1 MAWDTPTRVRYK
13 TMVQDGYSKRHAAEK
28 LGVSEETAQGWLKK
42 GDRVQKT
49 TGRPRSIPDSTVLA
63 IIQWFTGHYERRI
76 FSPKQI
82 KKEFNLKV
90 SRPTILK
97 ALARFGYHYHV
108 PDCKPG
114 TSAKNRL
121 LCWIFSIANWDRPLW
136 YWRNGIYTDET
147 IACTDMLRRQ
157 RLLRARGERQRLDCI
172 QFTFH
177 SGHKSVMAWAA
188 IRYNY
193 KSELYFVSYE
203 GEGKGFTQ
211 QKYAKQILQGLLKE
225 IFEDLEKG
233 YKTPGTYWCVEDNSR
248 MHGKKDTVRNKGICN
263 GIRIKCHIKSI
274 DWPPQ
279 SPDLNPIE
287 NIWQVLKQLLR
298 NRKPAGGWKLEE
310 LKVAMQDIWEN
321 EISIERH
328 INHFID
334 TMPERIAKVRMR
346 KGGPSGW

>member
-1 MAWDTPTRVRYK
+1 MVWDTPTRVRFK
-13 TMVQDGYSKRHAAEK
+13 TKVQDGYSERHAAQL
-28 LGVSEETAQGWLKK
+28 LGVPYPTAQKWLKK
-42 GDRVQKT
+42 DDRVHKAP
-49 TGRPRSIPDSTVLA
+49 GRSFKLPDSTLLA
-63 IIQWFTGHYERRI
+63 IIHWFTGHYDRRTL
-76 FSPKQI
+76 SPKQI
-82 KKEFNLKV
+82 KKEFNLNV
-90 SRPTILK
+90 SRNTILK
-97 ALARFGYHYHV
+97 ALARFGYHYHI

-114 TSAKNRL
+114 TSTKNRL
-121 LCWIFSIANWDRPLW
+121 LRWTFCIANWDRPLW

-147 IACTDMLRRQ
+147 ITQ
-157 RLLRARGERQRLDCI
+157 
-172 QFTFH
+172 
-177 SGHKSVMAWAA
+177 
-188 IRYNY
+188 
-193 KSELYFVSYE
+193 LYFVSYE

-211 QKYAKQILQGLLKE
+211 QKYAKQILQGPLKE

-233 YKTPGTYWCVEDNSR
+233 YKTPGTYWCVEDNSIV
-248 MHGKKDTVRNKGICN
+248 HGKKNTAKNGGLCN
-263 GIRIKCHIKSI
+263 GIRIECHINSI

-310 LKVAMQDIWEN
+310 LKAAMQDIWEN